1 MPLVTGLELFPV
13 LESVMSFPPP
23 VEMGDPP
30 MQRGEAVYFA
40 GRRGW
45 VPLSV
50 SLRPFPVP
58 LAILRLEC
66 V

>member
-1 MPLVTGLELFPV
+1 MPFVTSLENFPV
-13 LESVMSFPPP
+13 LESVLSFPPP
-23 VEMGDPP
+23 VEVGDSPV
-30 MQRGEAVYFA
+30 QRGEAAYFA
-40 GRRGW
+40 RMRGW

-58 LAILRLEC
+58 LAIFRLEC